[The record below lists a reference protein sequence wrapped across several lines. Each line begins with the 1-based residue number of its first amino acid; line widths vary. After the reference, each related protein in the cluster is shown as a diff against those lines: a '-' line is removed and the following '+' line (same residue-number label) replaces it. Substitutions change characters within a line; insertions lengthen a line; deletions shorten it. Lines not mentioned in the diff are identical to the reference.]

1 MFNNEED
8 VKKALREYLQAA
20 EEVKRLIHY
29 REPEADKS
37 VYSEQEFETLRELL
51 KKEKE
56 TKKSF
61 FTLLFEKLKVN
72 WSQEEIDKWM
82 EENI

>member
-29 REPEADKS
+29 REPEGDKS